1 MTARSSRRSPRPA
14 AHPAARTGQPRAAGT
29 DAAQPHAGSPNAD
42 VPKGRALGPDFFD
55 RDAQVVACD
64 LLGKVLCHE
73 AGGQVLWAA
82 IVETEAYYRAE
93 KASHASLG
101 FTEKRKALFM
111 PPGTIYMYYARGGD
125 SFNVSCAGAG
135 NAVLVKAG
143 WVPPG
148 APGKA
153 ADGAADGAFALAAM
167 IAAMQRRT
175 PLPSGRARPVQRLCS
190 GQTLLCKALGLRV
203 PEWDRVPI
211 GTAPL
216 RLLDVGLRPRAVLRT
231 ARLGIPPGRDG
242 HLPYRFVD
250 AARAAQATHPPP
262 RRPAR
267 GATLSVIAVPPGDDA
282 PDWARL
288 LERAQPPV
296 GPRGAAPGSVPAT
309 QRAAVRAAVRRP
321 R

>member
-1 MTARSSRRSPRPA
+1 MAARSSRKPA
-14 AHPAARTGQPRAAGT
+14 RQGAHAEVSRARL
-29 DAAQPHAGSPNAD
+29 PHAD
-42 VPKGRALGPDFFD
+42 VPNGRPLGPDFFD

-73 AGGQVLWAA
+73 VDGQVLWAA
-82 IVETEAYYRAE
+82 IVEAEAYYREE

-101 FTEKRKALFM
+101 YTEKRKALFM

-125 SFNVSCAGAG
+125 SYNVSCAGAG

-143 WVPPG
+143 WVPAG
-148 APGKA
+148 EA
-153 ADGAADGAFALAAM
+153 ADDGAAPAPAAM

-175 PLPSGRARPVQRLCS
+175 PLPSGRARPPARLCS

-216 RLLDVGLRPRAVLRT
+216 RLLDVGHRPRAVLRT
-231 ARLGIPPGRDG
+231 TRLGIPPGRDG

-250 AARAAQATHPPP
+250 AGRAAQATRPPL
-262 RRPAR
+262 RRLAR
-267 GATLSVIAVPPGDDA
+267 GAAPSAIDVPPGDAA

-288 LERAQPPV
+288 LGLLDRPSRPAAAHESSRGTLRDTVGGTVGDTVRDSAGGAVGDRA
-296 GPRGAAPGSVPAT
+296 
-309 QRAAVRAAVRRP
+309 RRP